1 MLMLYAGMLW
11 FVCSLPIITMGAAS
25 AALMEV
31 MMKLS
36 KNQEGYIGASFFAAF
51 RANLRRGILVWL
63 PFLIAQILWGVNA
76 FYYGVLGGE
85 AFRLQT
91 VIFSLLLLCSMGA
104 ALYAF
109 AVMAKFENTV
119 KGTIVMAVALAVR
132 NPGWTAAL
140 VVLQVLALFV
150 CWFFVYLPLLFF
162 MGIVGY
168 VQAVMFDHIFQRMID
183 QGMITEQ
190 RQEGAYGEK

>member
-1 MLMLYAGMLW
+1 M
-11 FVCSLPIITMGAAS
+11 
-25 AALMEV
+25 
-31 MMKLS
+31 
-36 KNQEGYIGASFFAAF
+36 
-51 RANLRRGILVWL
+51 WL
-63 PFLIAQILWGVNA
+63 PFLISQILWGVNA

-168 VQAVMFDHIFQRMID
+168 VQAVMFDHIFQRRNDHRAKTGGSVWREVEREAKIRSVYILYPKAHPSKGISACGCGQWGKND
-183 QGMITEQ
+183 G
-190 RQEGAYGEK
+190 RKSPFSR